1 MIDEN
6 IKNKEFQIIDLDDKA
21 RGIAKSDGLIYFI
34 ENAKLGEIV
43 KIEILKDK
51 KKYIEAKKIETVR
64 KSPFLIEKNISEN
77 SLCGI
82 FDLYDIKYKKQVEY
96 KKDLII
102 NTINRISN
110 EKLKDIEFVEASQRY
125 NYRNKIELK
134 VSSEGKLSFFARNS
148 NDNIFINDC
157 IMASKEINSIIPKL
171 QEIIDRFNLKGYDS
185 NSNQGLIKNII
196 LRSTYLGDVMGILVF
211 NEFYDFK
218 DFYNELENMDIFDSF
233 YVSYNNKSRN
243 YKILDLHHVF
253 GKKKITEEM
262 GDFKF
267 NISPKAFFQ
276 VNRDIAYKIYLKAK
290 SYVEEI
296 NPEFIIDMYSGVS
309 TTSIILSDLSKN
321 IISVEINEDAIK
333 DAMENAQINNINNI
347 EWINKPAEKA
357 IEEIEL
363 NKKNSVVLFDPPRRG
378 LESNIIE
385 KIGNS
390 EINNIVY
397 ISCNPATL
405 ARDIKRFKEYGF
417 ELIEVSGFDQFVNTI
432 EVEVVC
438 YLRRN

>member
-1 MIDEN
+1 MVDEN

-77 SLCGI
+77 NLCGI
-82 FDLYDIKYKKQVEY
+82 FDLYDIEYKKQVEY

-405 ARDIKRFKEYGF
+405 ARDIKRFKKYGF